1 MISFFSN
8 LFTCCFCGSPQG
20 EYQTVQKKDDDRGI
34 EEAHAWIQFH
44 PVDTKIYEA
53 TRERIQ
59 SFADEVIQSL
69 KNVPLTTSNI
79 EDISMHFAKIAQE
92 SERLRCRLA
101 DKVTSLKCD
110 KDLLLRLRFALVSAC
125 PKQP

>member
-20 EYQTVQKKDDDRGI
+20 QYQAVQKKDDDRGM
-34 EEAHAWIQFH
+34 EEAHAWIRFH

-53 TRERIQ
+53 SRERIQ
-59 SFADEVIQSL
+59 SYADEVIQSL

-79 EDISMHFAKIAQE
+79 EDVSLHFAKIAQE
-92 SERLRCRLA
+92 SERLRRWLG
-101 DKVTSLKCD
+101 DKVTSLKGD
-110 KDLLLRLRFALVSAC
+110 KELVLRLRFALVSAC